1 MAYVLD
7 GWVVREFPG
16 GQIERWAPAAESRCE
31 NFLSWILGR
40 GSYWSMTAASHPI
53 SQAFDSIVAALC
65 DVVAVHCEK
74 NRAVVPIFRLLWAR
88 FHRTAARFEAL
99 FTRWC
104 EGRLPAPR
112 NPAPQNSHAQN
123 PHDQPRP
130 DREPGANDPLPVLP
144 RRHGWLASLVPQ
156 AEVFG
161 TQLRYLLTDPDLA
174 TFLAEVPQAGRMLL
188 PLCRML
194 GVKPL
199 PQMLPLKRPKPA
211 PTPTEQPAEHRPPSA
226 AKLAKQARKRWF
238 AENIAPRPRPLIPGE
253 DLRHVRPVSLWCRPA

>member
-1 MAYVLD
+1 
-7 GWVVREFPG
+7 
-16 GQIERWAPAAESRCE
+16 
-31 NFLSWILGR
+31 
-40 GSYWSMTAASHPI
+40 MTAASHPI

-74 NRAVVPIFRLLWAR
+74 NRAFVPIFRLLWGR
-88 FHRTAARFEAL
+88 FHRTAARFEFL

-112 NPAPQNSHAQN
+112 NPSPRNPAPQN

-130 DREPGANDPLPVLP
+130 DREPGADDPLPVLP
-144 RRHGWLASLVPQ
+144 RRHGWLARLVPQ
-156 AEVFG
+156 AETFG

-194 GVKPL
+194 GVTPL
-199 PQMLPLKRPKPA
+199 PQMLPLKRPTPA
-211 PTPTEQPAEHRPPSA
+211 PTPPEQAAEPPPPRPPSA
-226 AKLAKQARKRWF
+226 AKIAKQARKRWF
-238 AENIAPRPRPLIPGE
+238 AENIAPRPRPLLPGE
-253 DLRHVRPVSLWCRPA
+253 DLRHVRPVSLWCRPTRPRG

>member
-1 MAYVLD
+1 
-7 GWVVREFPG
+7 
-16 GQIERWAPAAESRCE
+16 
-31 NFLSWILGR
+31 
-40 GSYWSMTAASHPI
+40 MTTASHPI
-53 SQAFDSIVAALC
+53 SLALGSILAALC

-74 NRAVVPIFRLLWAR
+74 NRAVVPIFQLLWAR
-88 FHRTAARFEAL
+88 FNRTAARFEFL

-112 NPAPQNSHAQN
+112 NPAPQNPSPQN

-130 DREPGANDPLPVLP
+130 DREPGTNDPPPVLP
-144 RRHGWLASLVPQ
+144 RRHGWLARLVPQ
-156 AEVFG
+156 AETFG

-174 TFLAEVPQAGRMLL
+174 TFLAEVPQAGRILL

-211 PTPTEQPAEHRPPSA
+211 APPSAAPPSA
-226 AKLAKQARKRWF
+226 AKIAKQARKRWF
-238 AENIAPRPRPLIPGE
+238 AENIAPRPRPLLPGE

>member
-1 MAYVLD
+1 
-7 GWVVREFPG
+7 
-16 GQIERWAPAAESRCE
+16 
-31 NFLSWILGR
+31 
-40 GSYWSMTAASHPI
+40 MTAASHPI
-53 SQAFDSIVAALC
+53 SLALGSILAALC

-74 NRAVVPIFRLLWAR
+74 NRAVVPIFQLLWGR
-88 FHRTAARFEAL
+88 FNRTAARFEFL

-112 NPAPQNSHAQN
+112 SPAPQNPDAQN
-123 PHDQPRP
+123 PDVEPRP
-130 DREPGANDPLPVLP
+130 DREPGATDPLPVLP
-144 RRHGWLASLVPQ
+144 RRHGWLAALVPQ
-156 AEVFG
+156 AETFG

-211 PTPTEQPAEHRPPSA
+211 PTPPEQAAEPPPPRPPSA
-226 AKLAKQARKRWF
+226 AKIAKQARKRWF
-238 AENIAPRPRPLIPGE
+238 AENIAPRPRPLTPGE